1 MLLCALY
8 TPMNK
13 IKQQMNNN
21 HNSGLYQVLQR
32 DKSNRETKPLVG
44 LSASHAVS
52 EGHCRCAEAPLG
64 NNAKS
69 SDTFFA
75 KNRESKGLQ
84 PDLAD
89 TLEVIDDDTGEVKS
103 FKCFKWGKIEQ
114 QSPEQVLT
122 ERFALQSAVRHL
134 MPTSRTAKCTRLTT
148 GAEIAMHKSKEH
160 GSCSYSGLQ
169 TCGSVWS
176 CPVCAAKIT
185 TRRRNEVRTAMEQHL
200 EQGGQ
205 LYFIT
210 YTFPHTNSQSLNEL
224 NGLFSEALRV
234 FRASYEYKKFKKMV
248 GYDGLIRALEVTFG
262 FANGWHPHTHEVVFA
277 SRKVSFRNI
286 KNTLFKAWKNACVK
300 AGLPAPSYR
309 RGLDVKGGDKA
320 AEYVTKYGNELTMA
334 HVKKAR
340 GDRFTPFD
348 LLRNYMHENDKQV
361 GAKFVEFAEAM
372 KGKRQL
378 FWTKGLKSRFG
389 IDDMD
394 DEQLAAKIE
403 DDTLMLGKIPFDKW
417 RAVIRYNAR
426 ATLLILGQK
435 HGFEKVE
442 QVIDDLYM
450 TYCTS
455 GDKEKDDEKKRK
467 YIEKKNRTNPHYRST
482 SDVTLAE
489 KFNQVREAL
498 NRSEYI
504 KKQDAE
510 RRTHIEKSTMQW
522 YFENM
527 GDIDNPFNC

>member
-1 MLLCALY
+1 
-8 TPMNK
+8 
-13 IKQQMNNN
+13 
-21 HNSGLYQVLQR
+21 
-32 DKSNRETKPLVG
+32 
-44 LSASHAVS
+44 
-52 EGHCRCAEAPLG
+52 
-64 NNAKS
+64 
-69 SDTFFA
+69 
-75 KNRESKGLQ
+75 
-84 PDLAD
+84 
-89 TLEVIDDDTGEVKS
+89 
-103 FKCFKWGKIEQ
+103 
-114 QSPEQVLT
+114 
-122 ERFALQSAVRHL
+122 
-134 MPTSRTAKCTRLTT
+134 
-148 GAEIAMHKSKEH
+148 
-160 GSCSYSGLQ
+160 
-169 TCGSVWS
+169 
-176 CPVCAAKIT
+176 
-185 TRRRNEVRTAMEQHL
+185 
-200 EQGGQ
+200 
-205 LYFIT
+205 
-210 YTFPHTNSQSLNEL
+210 
-224 NGLFSEALRV
+224 
-234 FRASYEYKKFKKMV
+234 
-248 GYDGLIRALEVTFG
+248 
-262 FANGWHPHTHEVVFA
+262 
-277 SRKVSFRNI
+277 
-286 KNTLFKAWKNACVK
+286 
-300 AGLPAPSYR
+300 
-309 RGLDVKGGDKA
+309 
-320 AEYVTKYGNELTMA
+320 MA

-442 QVIDDLYM
+442 QVVDDLYM